1 MSKINIDYSARPNK
15 SLVRIRILNI
25 IEEVFRPSG
34 DQTANL
40 SYTTF
45 SGFRFV
51 DSIEFYNRFNNRNIY
66 SIEHNSD
73 LFKRAHFNRPYEFI
87 KLIKGKIADFLD
99 ENYQEISST
108 RKTIFLDYECR
119 FIDDIIIDLEALF
132 SAGFFNEKSLLF
144 ITFNRTFYKDKLTPM
159 VREIIPEEIERKE
172 IYENWLKE
180 NFSSFILNKV
190 QEKYSDRKVLKEK
203 LKVFYRDTANIA
215 VFGYLIKDKEENELP
230 LQKIEFENFALPEL
244 TFLEENYIRNRLTGE
259 AQEIADNL
267 GLSERDIENYREFV

>member
-1 MSKINIDYSARPNK
+1 MSKNNIDYSVRPNK

-25 IEEVFRPSG
+25 IDKVFRPLH
-34 DQTANL
+34 DQPANL
-40 SYTTF
+40 SYTTL

-51 DSIEFYNRFNNRNIY
+51 DSIEYYNRFNNRNIY
-66 SIEHNSD
+66 SIEYDSR

-87 KLIKGKIADFLD
+87 KIIKGRVADFLD
-99 ENYQEISST
+99 EKYQEISST

-119 FIDDIIIDLEALF
+119 FIDNIIIDLEALF

-144 ITFNRTFYKDKLTPM
+144 ITFNRTFIKDNLTPM
-159 VREIIPEEIERKE
+159 VSDIIPEEIDRKE

-180 NFSSFILNKV
+180 DFSSFILDKV
-190 QEKYSDRKVLKEK
+190 QKKYSDKKVLKEK
-203 LKVFYRDTANIA
+203 LKVFYRDTANMA

-230 LQKIEFENFALPEL
+230 LKKIEFESFALPEL

-259 AQEIADNL
+259 AQEIADDL